1 MQTMISTASER
12 GLVSRFWSIPSWP
25 VSLRIKLWQILVEN
39 WIGMLNVDD
48 VIEATR
54 WNWNWCIV
62 AGVVLC

>member
-1 MQTMISTASER
+1 MQTMISAASER

-39 WIGMLNVDD
+39 GIGMLNVDD